1 MLTNPPKNSGPTK
14 SWSQEFWEY
23 EQENSVKKAQSEE
36 KLIDVLCVIIKAS
49 KLPTELNQMLH
60 NYSQQA
66 VDNGSIV
73 LGGRIKAALK

>member
-1 MLTNPPKNSGPTK
+1 MIPVKHPTPTK
-14 SWSQEFWEY
+14 SWSTMAY
-23 EQENSVKKAQSEE
+23 ELCKEVDDKKAKSEE

-60 NYSQQA
+60 NYSQAA